1 MSALFDS
8 PRRSESYL
16 RFGIWRLAI
25 DSRSGITY
33 NTIMKYR
40 VVIDTNVLVSALRS
54 RDGASFLLISLL
66 GKNDKFDI
74 YISVA
79 LILEYEDA
87 AKRLIEKMQ
96 ITEDVVDDVIDYI
109 CQIGYEQKVFFLWR
123 PFLRDPNDDMI
134 LELAVAAGC
143 NFIITHNKHDFK
155 NIEEFGLQAISPVEF
170 LRMIG
175 ALS

>member
-1 MSALFDS
+1 M
-8 PRRSESYL
+8 
-16 RFGIWRLAI
+16 I
-25 DSRSGITY
+25 DKKGGITY
-33 NTIMKYR
+33 NTIMKYN

-66 GKNDKFDI
+66 GENDKFDI

-87 AKRLIEKMQ
+87 AKRLIEKTQ
-96 ITEDVVDDVIDYI
+96 ITEDVIDDVIDYI
-109 CQIGYEQKVFFLWR
+109 CQIGREQQVFFLWR
-123 PFLRDPNDDMI
+123 PYLKDPNDDMV

-143 NFIITHNKHDFK
+143 NFIITHNKKDFK
-155 NIEEFGLQAISPVEF
+155 NIEEFGLKAISPAEF

-175 ALS
+175 VLS